1 MNLKHTHVDFCP
13 IYFSLLGMSFVNL
26 EIYCNEKWIT
36 VHLNINAC
44 FLQYIYLLF
53 FYCFKY
59 AININCLWFCVY
71 VSLPF
76 SEGKKY
82 LVYNWVICWAN
93 FLPFATTFF
102 FRPGWL
108 KTATSWKKYPLTF
121 AMAKERSPIKVP
133 SENEDLPNKE
143 NAPDFDEDT
152 LRGELGSTLAWVTL
166 KRFLFHQFH

>member
-1 MNLKHTHVDFCP
+1 MLIFAQFISVNC
-13 IYFSLLGMSFVNL
+13 IGMSLVNL

-36 VHLNINAC
+36 VYLNINAC

-76 SEGKKY
+76 SGGEKY

-93 FLPFATTFF
+93 FLPFATIFF

-108 KTATSWKKYPLTF
+108 KTATFWKKHPLTV

-133 SENEDLPNKE
+133 SENEDLPDEE

-152 LRGELGSTLAWVTL
+152 LRGELGSTLASVIVKTFSFPPVS
-166 KRFLFHQFH
+166 RM